1 MRKNTEHEEIN
12 IVLKRFKMQSIPPN
26 KILLFIGKRNTGKSV
41 LAVDYLFYNQDV
53 PFCTCISPTDDLNLT
68 FRPHIPSRFIFDS
81 YSPKLI
87 ENFVL
92 RQKAITKKMINAK
105 EGKGDPRY
113 KNIDPRGILIMDDLL
128 ADAPRWKKDPY
139 IQWIFM
145 NGRHANITLIL
156 TMQYQMGIPPE
167 LRANADFIFICKEV
181 KRAEL
186 DKLFKYYAG
195 VFASFEMFRQ
205 VLDKVTRNYG
215 CLVIDNTSNSDKLQD
230 QVYVYRATLHDKNSF
245 RICYKEFWVDNED
258 YITIDLDDNING
270 QPPIKNNNT
279 YQSKFKINVNLEN

>member
-1 MRKNTEHEEIN
+1 MRKNHEPDEIN
-12 IVLKRFKMQSIPPN
+12 ILLKRFKMEWIQPN

-41 LAVDYLFYNQDV
+41 LAVDYLYYNQDI

-81 YSPKLI
+81 YTPKLI

-92 RQKAITKKMINAK
+92 RQKAITKKLVNANA
-105 EGKGDPRY
+105 GKGDPRY

-128 ADAPRWKKDPY
+128 ADAPKWKKDPY

-145 NGRHANITLIL
+145 NGRHAHITLIL

-167 LRANADFIFICKEV
+167 LRANADYIFICKEV

-195 VFASFEMFRQ
+195 VFASFDMFRQ
-205 VLDKVTRNYG
+205 VLDQVTRNYG

-230 QVYVYRATLHDKNSF
+230 QVYVYRATLHSKDSF
-245 RICYKEFWVDNED
+245 KICYKEFWVDNED
-258 YITIDLDDNING
+258 YINIDLDED
-270 QPPIKNNNT
+270 IKFAPVNKNPNFN
-279 YQSKFKINVNLEN
+279 QSKCKVNVNLE